1 MSVSFFSFG
10 PESRNS
16 LLVAS
21 LLADIFP
28 ACTAAGG
35 LKDCSVFSQNHL
47 YRVDGFTVIKRLRDL
62 PTAIEVD
69 MEQTI
74 MVDDMACSVCA
85 PGEERNFLPVY
96 SGEFQFTGAGAAYPC
111 GIFQARRDNSLVR
124 VLGTILWCI
133 EASKERD
140 VSLVE
145 ALTVLQWDLE
155 SSTYRHRQ
163 TNSERIYSLG
173 LAAMRRFNPEIELLD
188 TEKQGF
194 LPWSP
199 PLAVLN
205 PASQAL
211 VLSWYRHF
219 GFDEEQVRRI
229 VSSGRLVAWREEFA
243 SRSKPQVTV
252 VEIFG
257 GFSLSLPRELSDQ
270 ATKHVSS
277 DVVNYGLEKHSNIE
291 LACAAPGRFKLR
303 LKALRLCDFDEA

>member
-10 PESRNS
+10 PESRNP

-28 ACTAAGG
+28 ACTAGG

-47 YRVDGFTVIKRLRDL
+47 YRVDGFTVGS

-111 GIFQARRDNSLVR
+111 GIFQVRRDNSLVR
-124 VLGTILWCI
+124 VLGMILWCI

-155 SSTYRHRQ
+155 PSTYRHRQ

-173 LAAMRRFNPEIELLD
+173 LAAMRRFNPEIELL

-211 VLSWYRHF
+211 SWYRHF
-219 GFDEEQVRRI
+219 GFDEEQVRRV

-270 ATKHVSS
+270 ATKRVSS
-277 DVVNYGLEKHSNIE
+277 DIVNYRLEKHSNIE